1 MHRFVDVTKL
11 TEVERGNN
19 LAFPPS
25 SQLEYLVHGRY
36 SRTEDDT
43 KGVYGAWYVPLKEL
57 IATFGAEQMESELE
71 AWESNLA
78 DARVEAF
85 RAIADGSGEFDED

>member
-1 MHRFVDVTKL
+1 MTKL

-25 SQLEYLVHGRY
+25 SHLEYLVHGKY
-36 SRTEDDT
+36 KRTEDDN

-57 IATFGAEQMESELE
+57 ILTFGAEQMESKLE
-71 AWESNLA
+71 EWETSLA
-78 DARVEAF
+78 EARVDAF
-85 RAIADGSGEFDED
+85 EAIADGSGGFSE